1 LLPFSNSWIDYFFVC
16 GKSDPASSLDLLAI
30 FVESVTD
37 DRLGAILIGGDRL
50 GREGVVGGI
59 IKLFLISPVRAAA
72 RMLEQCLRLLESRKL
87 SKEEIGAI
95 RGLTLQLWT
104 SWRVIWWGH

>member
-1 LLPFSNSWIDYFFVC
+1 VC

-59 IKLFLISPVRAAA
+59 IELFIISPVRAAA